1 MSMQRHIRIFN
12 KIAPVYALFFGYQL
26 RRYRH
31 LLKQYGHEILA
42 QTHSVLDI
50 GCGTGALVRALS
62 ECDLDVCGVDGAER
76 MIQLARR
83 FNRKRPARFAVV
95 DAQTAFTKPDSE
107 PLSQTYDL
115 VVASYVLHG
124 LQKDERQALYAYMRG
139 HTRRTVV
146 IMDYNQN
153 RSWLTSLIERMEG
166 GDYFRFIEQIHQEM
180 QDNFPVVQIV
190 QTGKR
195 SAWYICRC
203 SNQDRNR
210 L

>member
-1 MSMQRHIRIFN
+1 MQRHIRIFN

-62 ECDLDVCGVDGAER
+62 ECGLDVCGVDGAER

>member
-26 RRYRH
+26 RGYRR
-31 LLKQYGHEILA
+31 LLKRHGREILT
-42 QTHSVLDI
+42 QTHNVLDI

-62 ECDLDVCGVDGAER
+62 EHGLDVCGVDGAER

-95 DAQTAFTKPDSE
+95 DAQAAFTKPASE

-115 VVASYVLHG
+115 IVASYVLHG
-124 LQKDERQALYAYMRG
+124 LQKDERQALYAYM
-139 HTRRTVV
+139 HSHARRFVV

-153 RSWLTSLIERMEG
+153 RSWLTSLVERMEG
-166 GDYFRFIEQIHQEM
+166 GDYFRFIDSIHQEM
-180 QDNFPVVQIV
+180 QDNFPVVQTV

-203 SNQDRNR
+203 SKQDRYP

>member
-1 MSMQRHIRIFN
+1 MQRHIRIFN